1 MAQSMQALSA
11 YGRAFDVVLM
21 TSAVLAGLIAIV
33 AATWLIAPCRYER
46 WRRRRDQR
54 RYVRSGLAQLERY
67 LTDAST
73 TPATRPPGR
82 RGPGRWRG
90 SGT

>member
-11 YGRAFDVVLM
+11 YGRAFDVV
-21 TSAVLAGLIAIV
+21 VLAAAALAGVIAVV
-33 AATWLIAPCRYER
+33 AATWLAAPCRYER

-54 RYVRSGLAQLERY
+54 RYVRAGLEQLERY
-67 LTDAST
+67 LTAAAT
-73 TPATRPPGR
+73 TPARRRPGPPGR
-82 RGPGRWRG
+82 GRSPG